1 MNEKEN
7 VSESR
12 VSLSNTPSKK
22 RLIDESNNT
31 SFMTNG
37 SYVDQKRSLLRCF
50 GPNSQCPVH
59 DNIEHR
65 LAWGYYNTPDEL
77 DSLIN
82 NLNSR
87 GLREGEL
94 KKVLIQEKS
103 RILSSMEKCTNCLLN
118 PSLVSNNLSFFK
130 KISNCIVHYSS
141 YFKYF
146 NCWVKKCES

>member
-1 MNEKEN
+1 MCFSGTPISNINDNDPVSYVKKLFEMNEKEN

-12 VSLSNTPSKK
+12 ASLSNTPSKK

-37 SYVDQKRSLLRCF
+37 SYVDQKRSLLRCL
-50 GPNSQCPVH
+50 GPDSQCPVH

-77 DSLIN
+77 ESLIN

-94 KKVLIQEKS
+94 KKVLIQEKP

-118 PSLVSNNLSFFK
+118 PSLVSFF
-130 KISNCIVHYSS
+130 
-141 YFKYF
+141 F
-146 NCWVKKCES
+146 